1 MSKIHV
7 DFIRGKVVESSHQV
21 KVLIT
26 NTKGK
31 TLLST
36 NNDNDS
42 FYPRSSIKIFQAI
55 PFAMSN
61 AIKNYRLSSKH
72 IALACASHKGEKF
85 HIRELEKW
93 ISKINLKTNNLQCGI
108 HGPLD
113 KKASEKIIY
122 SRKKFNEL
130 HNNCAGKH
138 LGMLSSCLVNNYRIT
153 DYLDYD
159 HILQKNIRKIFNQF
173 TETKLLKKNFS
184 LDGCSA
190 PQYSFKIKYISKAL
204 NNLIKSYNNKYEFTE
219 QVRTLINSVL
229 ENPEYI
235 GGTSSFDTKVMK
247 ATKGKIFCKN
257 GAEGVF
263 LFADIQKEISGV
275 IKIKDGNERAIP
287 ITLINIFKKLKI
299 MNKKELKRLEKKEK
313 FELQNHAGKK
323 IGQISITMK

>member
-7 DFIRGKVVESSHQV
+7 DLIRGKEIESTHKV
-21 KVLIT
+21 KALIT
-26 NTKGK
+26 NINGK

-36 NNDNDS
+36 SNDNE
-42 FYPRSSIKIFQAI
+42 FFFPRSSIKIFQAI

-61 AIKNYRLSSKH
+61 AIKNYKLSNKQ

-85 HIRELEKW
+85 HIRELKKW
-93 ISKINLKTNNLQCGI
+93 ILKINLETKNLQCGI

-138 LGMLSSCLVNNYRIT
+138 LAMLTSCLVNNQSIK
-153 DYLDYD
+153 DYLDYN
-159 HILQKNIRKIFNQF
+159 HIHQKNIRKIFNKF
-173 TETKLLKKNFS
+173 TETKLLNKNFS

-190 PQYSFKIKYISKAL
+190 PQYSFKIKSISKAL
-204 NNLIKSYNNKYEFTE
+204 NNLIKSYKNKYHYTE
-219 QVRTLINSVL
+219 QVRTLINSIL

-247 ATKGKIFCKN
+247 ASKGKIFCKS

-263 LFADIQKEISGV
+263 LFIDIQKEISGV
-275 IKIKDGNERAIP
+275 IKITDGNERAIP
-287 ITLINIFKKLKI
+287 IILLSIFKKLKI
-299 MNKKELKRLEKKEK
+299 LNTEELINLKKNEK
-313 FELQNHAGKK
+313 FDLQNHAGKR
-323 IGQISITMK
+323 IGRISITMQ

>member
-7 DFIRGKVVESSHQV
+7 HFFRGKEVESTHRV
-21 KVLIT
+21 KALVT
-26 NTKGK
+26 NINGK
-31 TLLST
+31 NLLST
-36 NNDNDS
+36 NNDNEF

-61 AIKNYRLSSKH
+61 AINKYKLNNKH

-85 HIRELEKW
+85 HIRELKKW
-93 ISKINLKTNNLQCGI
+93 ISKINLKTKNLQCGI

-138 LGMLSSCLVNNYRIT
+138 LAMLTSCLANSHSIE
-153 DYLDYD
+153 DYLSYN
-159 HILQKNIRKIFNQF
+159 HTHQKNIRKIFNKF
-173 TETKLLKKNFS
+173 TETKLSKKNFS

-190 PQYSFKIKYISKAL
+190 PQYSFKIKSISKAL
-204 NNLIKSYNNKYEFTE
+204 NNLIKSYNNNYHYTE
-219 QVRTLINSVL
+219 QVRTLVNSIL

-235 GGTSSFDTKVMK
+235 GGTSSFDTKVIK
-247 ATKGKIFCKN
+247 ASKGKIFCKS

-263 LFADIQKEISGV
+263 LFVDIQKEISGV
-275 IKIKDGNERAIP
+275 IKIIDGNERAIP
-287 ITLINIFKKLKI
+287 ITLLNIFKKLKI
-299 MNKKELKRLEKKEK
+299 MNEEDLKNLEKKEG

-323 IGQISITMK
+323 IGHITLTMK